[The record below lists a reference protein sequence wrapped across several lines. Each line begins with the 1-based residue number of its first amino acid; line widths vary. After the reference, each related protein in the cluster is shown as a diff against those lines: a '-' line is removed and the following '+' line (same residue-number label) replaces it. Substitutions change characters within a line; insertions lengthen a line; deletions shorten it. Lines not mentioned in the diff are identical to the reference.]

1 MTVFDQNH
9 QTFFKRSILVFLLSF
24 SLFGFSQK
32 EKENP
37 KFKVIA
43 FYTAKN
49 DQAHIS
55 FVHEANKY
63 FPKLA
68 EENHFQYDSTSNWE
82 NLNAKFLSQYKV
94 VLFLYTRPDKKEQRE
109 AFQKYMEKG
118 GSFIWFN
125 F

>member
-94 VLFLYTRPDKKEQRE
+94 VLFLDTRPEKKEQRE
-109 AFQKYMEKG
+109 ACLLYT
-118 GSFIWFN
+118 SPSPRDS
-125 F
+125 

>member
-1 MTVFDQNH
+1 MTSN
-9 QTFFKRSILVFLLSF
+9 QTLQTNIRKSILFFTLLISF
-24 SLFGFSQK
+24 FGFSQNK
-32 EKENP
+32 KENP

-68 EENHFQYDSTSNWE
+68 AENHFQYDSTSN
-82 NLNAKFLSQYKV
+82 
-94 VLFLYTRPDKKEQRE
+94 
-109 AFQKYMEKG
+109 
-118 GSFIWFN
+118 
-125 F
+125 